1 MITIKEVVDVMQQVE
16 HPSIRLSLIELGILT
31 EIELIDNDVV
41 VVFAFPFPN
50 IPIADQLIHSIEKP
64 INQLGL
70 NLQYQIRTMSSEEK
84 QRFLQLEASAWKG

>member
-1 MITIKEVVDVMQQVE
+1 MQRVE
-16 HPSIRLSLIELGILT
+16 HPAIRLSLIDLGILT

-41 VVFAFPFPN
+41 VAFVFPFSH

-70 NLQYQIRTMSSEEK
+70 NLQYQIHTMSSEER